1 MNKKELIKNFGMI
14 AIVILVVIGII
25 VLIAKSSKNNYE
37 FDVVSDNDFI
47 KESSYMEVYNAN
59 TAKKTN
65 EITKTI
71 EVDWSDSNSSSV
83 SKIKKV
89 KVVAYVKADGREYFL
104 TEKGLVYTKKN
115 KKFVLLKSKATRIG
129 LYESKPV
136 VETGNRVYYIE
147 VKNGK
152 FVIDNELKMEV
163 TEVVSEVEEIILPK
177 EESLSKNIK
186 NKLVFNTDKEI
197 SFENGDKLVDK
208 ESKENIKALYAI
220 YIVSNKESR
229 YYIVSEDM
237 KLYIVVNDDT
247 ELESNSSI
255 KSVLTNAKGIEIDLE
270 EDKLVF
276 EKK

>member
-115 KKFVLLKSKATRIG
+115 NKFVLLKSKATRIG

-136 VETGNRVYYIE
+136 VETGNKVYYIE

>member
-1 MNKKELIKNFGMI
+1 
-14 AIVILVVIGII
+14 
-25 VLIAKSSKNNYE
+25 
-37 FDVVSDNDFI
+37 
-47 KESSYMEVYNAN
+47 MEVYNAN

-136 VETGNRVYYIE
+136 VETGNKVYYIE

>member
-1 MNKKELIKNFGMI
+1 MNKKELIRNFGMI

-59 TAKKTN
+59 TARKTN
-65 EITKTI
+65 EVTKTI

-115 KKFVLLKSKATRIG
+115 SKFVLLKSKATKIG
-129 LYESKPV
+129 LYDSKPV
-136 VETGNRVYYIE
+136 VETGNKVYYIE

-152 FVIDNELKMEV
+152 YVIDNELKMEI
-163 TEVVSEVEEIILPK
+163 TEVVSEVEEVILPK
-177 EESLSKNIK
+177 EESLNKNIK
-186 NKLVFNTDKEI
+186 NKLVFSTDKEV

-208 ESKENIKALYAI
+208 ESNENIKALYAI
-220 YIVSNKESR
+220 YIVSNNESR

-237 KLYIVVNDDT
+237 KLYIVVNNDT
-247 ELESNSSI
+247 ELESNSDI